1 MAYYLAYYLKT
12 RGTMISQAADVASYI
27 EEVPADRRAALEKL
41 RSLCR
46 KNLTGYEECMEYGM
60 PGYKRNGSLELSFA
74 SQKQYIALYVKP
86 TLANEF
92 RGALGTASIGK
103 SCIRFTKPEQ
113 IDFAVIAE
121 LLRRTAETPA
131 CSC

>member
-1 MAYYLAYYLKT
+1 LTSKAT
-12 RGTMISQAADVASYI
+12 DVASYI
-27 EEVPADRRAALEKL
+27 QEVPAERRAAIEKL
-41 RSLCR
+41 RTLCR
-46 KNLTGYEECMEYGM
+46 KNLTGYEECMEFGM

-86 TLANEF
+86 ILADEF
-92 RGALGTASIGK
+92 RAELGAASIGK

-113 IDFAVIAE
+113 IDFAVITK
-121 LLRRTAETPA
+121 LLRRTEATPP

>member
-1 MAYYLAYYLKT
+1 MTSKAT
-12 RGTMISQAADVASYI
+12 DVASYI
-27 EEVPADRRAALEKL
+27 EEVPAERRAAIEKL

-46 KNLTGYEECMEYGM
+46 KNLAGYEECMDYGM

-92 RGALGTASIGK
+92 RGALGAASIVK
-103 SCIRFTKPEQ
+103 SCIRFAKPEL
-113 IDFAVIAE
+113 IDFSVIAE

>member
-1 MAYYLAYYLKT
+1 MTSKAP
-12 RGTMISQAADVASYI
+12 DVSGYI
-27 EEVPADRRAALEKL
+27 AEAPAERRAVLEKL

-46 KNLTGYEECMEYGM
+46 QNLTGYQECMEYGM
-60 PGYKRNGSLELSFA
+60 PGYKRSGTLELSFA

-86 TLANEF
+86 AVVNEF
-92 RGALGTASIGK
+92 RGVLGTASIGK
-103 SCIRFTKPEQ
+103 SCIRFSKSEQ

-121 LLRRTAETPA
+121 LLRRTEATPA

>member
-1 MAYYLAYYLKT
+1 
-12 RGTMISQAADVASYI
+12 MISQAADVASYI

-46 KNLTGYEECMEYGM
+46 QNLAGYQECMEYGM

-74 SQKQYIALYVKP
+74 SQKPYIALYVKP
-86 TLANEF
+86 TVVDEF
-92 RGALGTASIGK
+92 RGALRAASIGK
-103 SCIRFTKPEQ
+103 SCIRFSKPEQ

-121 LLRRTAETPA
+121 LLRRTEATPA

>member
-1 MAYYLAYYLKT
+1 MTSKAT
-12 RGTMISQAADVASYI
+12 DVASYI
-27 EEVPADRRAALEKL
+27 DEVPAERRAAIEKL
-41 RSLCR
+41 RSLCQQ
-46 KNLTGYEECMEYGM
+46 NLRGYEECMDFGM

-92 RGALGTASIGK
+92 RGALGAASIGK
-103 SCIRFTKPEQ
+103 SCIRFTNPEQ
-113 IDFAVIAE
+113 IDFAVIAN
-121 LLRRTAETPA
+121 LLRRTEETPA

>member
-1 MAYYLAYYLKT
+1 
-12 RGTMISQAADVASYI
+12 MISQAADVASYI
-27 EEVPADRRAALEKL
+27 EEVPADRRGALKKL

-46 KNLTGYEECMEYGM
+46 ENLAGYQECMEYGM

-86 TLANEF
+86 TVVDEF
-92 RGALGTASIGK
+92 RGLLGAASIGK
-103 SCIRFTKPEQ
+103 SCIRFSKPEQ
-113 IDFAVIAE
+113 IDFAVITD
-121 LLRRTAETPA
+121 LLRRTEATPA